1 MNAIVVPI
9 YAAAISLMFVALT
22 FRTVL
27 LRNQLGVL
35 VGSGE
40 SRKLARA
47 IRVHSNFAE
56 YVPIALILLYFLE
69 LGSDTKTW
77 IHIPCMLLLLGRIL
91 HAYGVSQVKENIRF
105 RIAGMFLTLSCIISS
120 SIRLILS
127 SLG

>member
-40 SRKLARA
+40 NRKLARA

-69 LGSDTKTW
+69 LGSETKTW
-77 IHIPCMLLLLGRIL
+77 IHIPCMMLLLGRIL